1 MVMPKKILVIRLEG
15 TELMSVDDVYK
26 TFGIDDSKL
35 ANYINYGNSAK
46 SATGDVYFDI
56 PLD

>member
-1 MVMPKKILVIRLEG
+1 MVITKKILVIRPEV
-15 TELMSVDDVYK
+15 TELMNVDDVYK
-26 TFGIDDSKL
+26 TFEIDDSKL